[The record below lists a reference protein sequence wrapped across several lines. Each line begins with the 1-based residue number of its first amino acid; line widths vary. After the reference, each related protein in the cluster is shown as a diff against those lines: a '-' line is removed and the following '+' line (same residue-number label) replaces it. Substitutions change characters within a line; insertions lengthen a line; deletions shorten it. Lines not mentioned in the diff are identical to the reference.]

1 MYNEYVLYLC
11 VYLLIENGNN
21 AINNTVVV
29 IIIAATFL
37 IIIVTL
43 AISSTTIVV
52 IVTCTKKRNNPS
64 KKDITNSLTPVYET
78 CNEIPI
84 YESLNGEQI
93 AYEMNEINGMEK
105 NEGDCEPYVM
115 SSCSAYEFNQN

>member
-1 MYNEYVLYLC
+1 MFLFLFH
-11 VYLLIENGNN
+11 VYLLIGNGNN
-21 AINNTVVV
+21 AINDTVLV
-29 IIIAATFL
+29 IIIIIAFL
-37 IIIVTL
+37 VIVALAVSVTTVVAIVT
-43 AISSTTIVV
+43 I
-52 IVTCTKKRNNPS
+52 TKKKNNPS
-64 KKDITNSLTPVYET
+64 KMVNTNSLNPVYET

-84 YESLNGEQI
+84 YESLDGGEI